1 MAKVTIW
8 GMINPFDQAQTV
20 FDLLELPTSV
30 DRESC
35 INNIMMRCGDFEMT
49 YPNFGFMREAVGVWS
64 KKYQSTF
71 EKWASVLATE
81 YNPLENYNRVEN
93 GTRHGV
99 GEETQRNEL
108 NVNSYSN
115 TEYDETTGSSQN
127 EHSVVPFNKTVNAD
141 NDYINVDKDVA
152 SMQSKTG
159 MARGSYTYDNRS
171 LEKEDGE
178 QYASTVSGNIGVTTS
193 QQMLESEL
201 KIREWNLYDH
211 IADLF
216 VTEFCIAIY

>member
-8 GMINPFDQAQTV
+8 GMINPFDQTQTV
-20 FDLLELPTSV
+20 FDLLELPESV
-30 DRESC
+30 DRNSC
-35 INNIMMRCGDFEMT
+35 INNIMLRCGDFEMT

-64 KKYQSTF
+64 KKYKGTF
-71 EKWASVLATE
+71 EKWAAVLATE
-81 YNPLENYNRVEN
+81 YNPLENYNRVES

-99 GEETQRNEL
+99 GEETQHNEL
-108 NVNSYSN
+108 NLNAYEG
-115 TEYDETTGSSQN
+115 TEYDQTTGTSEN
-127 EHSVVPFNKTVNAD
+127 EHSVVPFNKTVTG

-152 SMQSKTG
+152 SVNSKTA

-178 QYASTVSGNIGVTTS
+178 QYSNTVSGNIGVTTS

-201 KIREWNLYDH
+201 KIREWNLYEH

-216 VTEFCIAIY
+216 VTEFCVPIY